1 MKSAIGLL
9 ELKNVARGILVAD
22 SMLKSANVELLL
34 AQPLCPGK
42 YVVMVS
48 GDVGAVQ
55 SAVRSGKEIGQDGVV
70 DEFVLPN
77 IHSSVFPAL
86 SGCTAITALN
96 ALGVIESYSVA
107 SAITA
112 ADAAVKAAAVELIEI
127 RLARGMGGK
136 SVVLLTG
143 DVGAVTAAIRTGS
156 EVIRDSGFL
165 VDQIVIAAP
174 HKNLR
179 EAIV

>member
-9 ELKNVARGILVAD
+9 EIQNVTRGIQVAD
-22 SMLKSANVELLL
+22 TMLKAANVELVL
-34 AQPLCPGK
+34 AQPFCPGK
-42 YVVMVS
+42 FIVMVS

-55 SAVRSGKEIGQDGVV
+55 NAVRAGKGLAAETVV

-86 SGCTAITALN
+86 SGCTEIKELK

-136 SVVLLTG
+136 AVVFLTG
-143 DVGAVTAAIRTGS
+143 DVGAVTAAIRAGS
-156 EVIRDSGFL
+156 DVIRESGFL
-165 VDQIVIAAP
+165 VDQLVIAAP
-174 HKNLR
+174 HKTLQA
-179 EAIV
+179 AII